1 MPENDERLND
11 IEETSERLA
20 VSTFTTRRLIKSGQ
34 LRAVRIAR
42 RVLIPET
49 EVRRAVRE
57 GCGPHVPASTDLA
70 REETARTRSERR

>member
-11 IEETSERLA
+11 IAETSKRLA

-42 RVLIPET
+42 RVLIPER
-49 EVRRAVRE
+49 EILRAMRE
-57 GCGPHVPASTDLA
+57 GCGKHANRPD
-70 REETARTRSERR
+70 